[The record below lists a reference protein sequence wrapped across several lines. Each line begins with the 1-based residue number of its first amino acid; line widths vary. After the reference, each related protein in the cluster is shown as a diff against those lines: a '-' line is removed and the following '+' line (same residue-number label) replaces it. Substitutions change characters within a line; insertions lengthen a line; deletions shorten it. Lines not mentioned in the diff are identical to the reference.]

1 MAAQDWR
8 ALGLR
13 CGIEIH
19 QQLDT
24 RKLFCPCPSRVRDD
38 HPDWVV
44 VRELR
49 ASAGERGEVDAAA
62 AAEQAKGKRYR
73 YEAYSDSTCLVELD
87 EEPPHGLN
95 SEALAITLQVA
106 KLLDAEP
113 VDFLQVMRKTVVDGS
128 NTSGF
133 QRTALVARNGSLVT
147 GHGALGV
154 PSICLEEEAAKIVSR
169 TAEGDT
175 YNLSRLGIPLVEIAT
190 SADIASPEMAR
201 DVALHIGMLLRSTGR
216 VKRGLGTIRQDLNV
230 SIAGGARVEI
240 KGCQEL
246 DMLPTLVEC
255 EAMRQ
260 KALLGIRDE
269 LRSRKG
275 MLDGKEIVLASSDD
289 FPVDITRVLG
299 TTHSKV
305 VKGALDHGGAVLGA
319 RLRQFAGLL
328 SLEVQPGRRLGT
340 DLSDYAKA
348 FGGVKGL
355 FHSDELPGY
364 GITPEETAAIRKE
377 LGCAASDAFILI
389 ADARERAGRA
399 IEAAIVRA
407 KQAVNGV
414 PGEVRKANPDGSS
427 SYMRPMPGSAR
438 MYPETDVRGTRITSE
453 MMDAL
458 PMPELLDAKEKRLE
472 SQYGLSKGVAHEI
485 SWSGLGQ
492 VFEETLGKWPGLKPA
507 FVADTLVSAP
517 KEIRKRYGMEYEPPR
532 EELAALF
539 AAAGRG
545 EIATDAVF
553 EVLVERSQGK
563 PLDLSPYR
571 LLSEREVRERI
582 SALVKAHPGVP
593 ANGLMGLAMKE
604 LRGKAEGS
612 RIAEVLK
619 DLAS

>member
-1 MAAQDWR
+1 MMNDLPQKDWR

-24 RKLFCPCPSRVRDD
+24 RKLFCQCPSRVRDD
-38 HPDWVV
+38 HPDCVV

-49 ASAGERGEVDAAA
+49 ASAGEHGEVDAAA

-73 YEAYSDSTCLVELD
+73 YEAYNDSTCLVELD

-106 KLLDAEP
+106 KLISAEP

-147 GHGALGV
+147 KHGALAV
-154 PSICLEEEAAKIVSR
+154 PTVCLEEEAAKIVSR

-175 YNLSRLGIPLVEIAT
+175 YNLSRLGIPLVEMAT

-201 DVALHIGMLLRSTGR
+201 DVALHIGMLLRSTGK

-230 SIAGGARVEI
+230 SIKGGARVEI

-246 DMLPTLVEC
+246 DMLPLYVES
-255 EAMRQ
+255 EATRQ
-260 KALLGIRDE
+260 ESLLALSQELKARKASVPEKAADLTGKLSATECKI
-269 LRSRKG
+269 LRQ
-275 MLDGKEIVLASSDD
+275 
-289 FPVDITRVLG
+289 
-299 TTHSKV
+299 
-305 VKGALDHGGAVLGA
+305 ALDTHGAVLCA
-319 RLRQFAGLL
+319 RMPGFAGLL
-328 SLEVQPGRRLGT
+328 GKELQPGRRLGT
-340 DLSDYAKA
+340 ELSDHAKA

-364 GITPEETAAIRKE
+364 GIAEEEVALIRKE
-377 LGCAASDAFILI
+377 LKCGEADGFIMI
-389 ADARERAGRA
+389 ADSPERAGRA
-399 IEAAIVRA
+399 MDAALAAARA
-407 KQAVNGV
+407 VLLSGV
-414 PGEVRKANPDGSS
+414 EGCVRKANPDGTS

-438 MYPETDVRGTRITSE
+438 MYPETDVRGVRITPA
-453 MMDAL
+453 MMASL
-458 PMPELLDAKEKRLE
+458 PVPELLEAKEGRLL
-472 SQYGLSKGVAHEI
+472 SQYGLSKEVAHEV

-492 VFEETLGKWPGLKPA
+492 MFEETLGEWPGLKPA

-517 KEIRKRYGMEYEPPR
+517 KEIRRRFSKEYDSPR

-545 EIATDAVF
+545 EIAPDAVF
-553 EVLVERSQGK
+553 EILVERSQGK
-563 PLDLSPYR
+563 PLDFSPYR
-571 LLSEREVRERI
+571 LLSEKEVRERI
-582 SALVKAHPGVP
+582 AGLVKAHPGVS

-604 LRGKAEGS
+604 LRGKAEGKM
-612 RIAEVLK
+612 IAALLK
-619 DLAS
+619 ELAST